1 MNLLRVGQKRTK
13 LVHVLCSKI
22 FICIQDIRIITKVVE
37 VKLVG
42 GDLKIINI

>member
-1 MNLLRVGQKRTK
+1 MNLLRVGQKSTK

-22 FICIQDIRIITKVVE
+22 FICIQDIHIINKAVE

-42 GDLKIINI
+42 RDLKIINI